1 MHIFSLG
8 DVSWEIAV
16 DRDTQDVRAL
26 EVEQC
31 DCPPG
36 YIGTSCE
43 DCAPG
48 YERSGSGPYLGTCVP
63 RRAPPAPQCSSVG
76 AISVQPSY
84 DGRCQCKQN
93 TVGATCDRCAP
104 GSFQMSPNNPQGCL
118 KCFCSGVTN
127 QCDSSSLRR
136 CTVEID
142 YARGARDQLEAI
154 TKDAR
159 SPFRPPTQPQVYDG
173 AINFNGFYEARGQ
186 TLYWKMP
193 QKFVGNKISS
203 YGGKLKYVF
212 RFTGSGNLN
221 PDPDVIIRGNDITL
235 HHYNRNPVQADRDNT
250 VEIPILEDRWQRSD
264 GQPATREHLLMALAD
279 TDDILIKMS
288 YMSDCSSSSLVSAIL
303 DCADQYGPGPQ
314 ALEVEECQCPIGYVG
329 TSCEDCAPGYS
340 RTGGGLYLG
349 LCEKCECN
357 GHASEC
363 DKEYGTCVNCQH
375 NTEGD
380 QCERCKP
387 GFEGDARRGTPYD
400 CQQQIAAKPPC
411 QCYNHSPR
419 GCDSFGR
426 CLLCEHNTEGFHC
439 ETCKKGFYGDATR
452 GTPYDCTPCP
462 CPGAS
467 DCFLD
472 SSGQVQC
479 RNCPA
484 GFSGR
489 LCDEYAIVK
498 DYIQKGIL
506 YYRCAPGY
514 TRSQAS
520 GGRDCEPIGRVYPDH
535 ITFVPE
541 AEAPLHVQI
550 LPPKHLSINEGSRAK
565 WTCKVSEGY
574 KPEQVDLRWTKIG
587 EPDIPSH
594 VRIQGN
600 QLIIDSVRMSDAGQ
614 YRCTGSTP
622 KHIAT
627 DDASLIVLTPQ
638 IASPHTQTPKPIVT
652 PPHQIVD
659 ENQQAVFTCL
669 TPGFADCEVEWHFNQ
684 VGSPLPPGVYKRG
697 NQVFIP
703 AVQTHHAGDYICTV
717 QHQFGRS
724 ESNPGRLEIK
734 KAPLRPMVDPPEH
747 NVEVGD
753 PARFRCWVPGVPDA
767 VLTWRPIHGGALPAG
782 SEQRD
787 GFLNFPRADLA
798 HEGQYICAAHDPSDD
813 PTGSRP
819 VDSEPVRLNIRQPTV
834 SLPPAVQQA
843 PQVDPLFQT
852 VDVGQ
857 PAKIRCWVPG
867 DPNARLRWSTHHH
880 RPLPAGATDQEGIL
894 TFPSVSE
901 ADDGGYIC
909 SVSDPQTGGPIHSP
923 VARIH
928 VRRPQKPQIDP
939 PEQTVRRGQ
948 PARIRCWVPDSPHS
962 QLTWN
967 RRGGAPLPDGARDDG
982 RGNLYIAQTQ
992 SHHVGD
998 YECTATDP
1006 QAPDRPPQV
1015 SDPGRISLQPP
1026 VEEAVETPG
1035 QPPRPVATPPILTVK
1050 RGEEARFHCDANSPS
1065 PAEIHWGYGSDNGP
1079 LRGDTVQEGDDVV
1092 IPAADDADAGEY
1104 ICSAT
1109 NRFGSGR
1116 SDPVRLVI
1124 TDNEEPPTARVEP
1137 KVWNGKPG
1145 ERHQFKCHTTGIPPP
1160 QVSWSK
1166 NGGNGLPDDVVDL
1179 GDGVLEIS
1187 NARKEH
1193 EGDYT
1198 CHAVNIVG
1206 EASDFGTVNVGP
1218 SLTVI
1223 TTPAGPKII
1232 LTVGEPLEVKCEA
1245 FGDPDPDVEWLHDPG
1260 PERGDLPDD
1269 FVPVTIS
1276 EQFIRHPKIGLGNAG
1291 RYTCK
1296 GSNQFASV
1304 TRDIYIEVVEP
1315 SHLAT
1320 VAILGGTNQWFPVGQ
1335 EAQLVCAASGS
1346 SVVDRLEWTS
1356 AGSSNLPAEASDQG
1370 EPGLLHFDTFK
1381 PSHEGEYEC
1390 NAYRKDELIAS
1401 SKVHIYSDANLRP
1414 DVVHV
1419 EISPPNVRVVN
1430 KGDSIVLDCIVHGH
1444 SDDFKYS
1451 WSLARGGSL
1460 IRQLGKESQLT
1471 IKSAD
1476 PTNDYGIYRCE
1487 VDNEEGDTV
1496 GSAQVAVAVGY
1507 ESSANAQE
1515 AKFDESSEA
1524 ILTCPVFVVPGAT
1537 VSWTK
1542 QGDDLPTNSEQKDNK
1557 LVIENF
1563 DDTAA
1568 GIYTCTVIY
1577 GQSTVEGFVNAK
1589 IFVPD
1594 TTIKVEMKVSA
1605 ESVHVGERVWL
1616 DCVVVGDANA
1626 KIEFSKDGS
1635 DKLPSNAQITG
1646 CDDLPIHKN
1655 VTGNRLIFT
1664 EISEENTG
1672 KYLCTASTSE
1682 GQLIASALLN
1692 VEPSKRKRKDLP
1704 SRHSTHG
1711 SRRVFAVAPAA
1722 SSSLSP
1728 TVAALTQPQLSAS
1741 LDPQNP
1747 LAVSQQR
1754 LRRLRQQRRRRIA
1767 SRRQKLKR
1775 FSDHE
1780 PAVTQNKGRI
1790 QRHHSSFKDSAKYHH
1805 YDVKHPSIEQPAKSV
1820 FGSWF
1825 ASN

>member
-1 MHIFSLG
+1 MKYMLLCLKNVVKNSHGTDRLHHLTLG

-193 QKFVGNKISS
+193 PKFVGNKISS

-250 VEIPILEDRWQRSD
+250 VEIPILEDKWQRSD

-357 GHASEC
+357 SHASEC

-400 CQQQIAAKPPC
+400 CQQQ
-411 QCYNHSPR
+411 
-419 GCDSFGR
+419 
-426 CLLCEHNTEGFHC
+426 LCEHNTEGFHC

-479 RNCPA
+479 VLR
-484 GFSGR
+484 
-489 LCDEYAIVK
+489 AIRAARQVV
-498 DYIQKGIL
+498 DVTVSRSAVSIPTTLRSCQKL
-506 YYRCAPGY
+506 K
-514 TRSQAS
+514 
-520 GGRDCEPIGRVYPDH
+520 
-535 ITFVPE
+535 
-541 AEAPLHVQI
+541 L
-550 LPPKHLSINEGSRAK
+550 LST
-565 WTCKVSEGY
+565 TCKASEGY
-574 KPEQVDLRWTKIG
+574 KPEQVDIRWSKIG

-638 IASPHTQTPKPIVT
+638 I
-652 PPHQIVD
+652 
-659 ENQQAVFTCL
+659 
-669 TPGFADCEVEWHFNQ
+669 
-684 VGSPLPPGVYKRG
+684 GVYKRG

-753 PARFRCWVPGVPDA
+753 PARFRCWVPGVPEA
-767 VLTWRPIHGGALPAG
+767 VLTWRPIHGGAPPAG

-787 GFLNFPRADLA
+787 GFLNFPRAELA

-813 PTGSRP
+813 PRGSRP

-852 VDVGQ
+852 VDLGQ
-857 PAKIRCWVPG
+857 PAKIRCWVPD

-880 RPLPAGATDQEGIL
+880 RPLPAGATDQDGVL

-909 SVSDPQTGGPIHSP
+909 SVSDPQTGSPIHSP
-923 VARIH
+923 VARLH
-928 VRRPQKPQIDP
+928 VRRHP

-962 QLTWN
+962 QLTWS
-967 RRGGAPLPDGARDDG
+967 RSGGAPLPDGARDDG

-998 YECTATDP
+998 YECSATDP
-1006 QAPDRPPQV
+1006 QVPDRPPQV

-1050 RGEEARFHCDANSPS
+1050 RGEEARFHCDANSAS

-1116 SDPVRLVI
+1116 ADPVRLVI

-1145 ERHQFKCHTTGIPPP
+1145 ERHQFKCHTTGVPPP

-1166 NGGNGLPDDVVDL
+1166 NGGNGLPADVVDL

-1206 EASDFGTVNVGP
+1206 EASDFGTVIVGP

-1232 LTVGEPLEVKCEA
+1232 LTVGEPLEIKCEA

-1320 VAILGGTNQWFPVGQ
+1320 VAILGGSNQWFPVGQ

-1346 SVVDRLEWTS
+1346 SVVDRLEWTT
-1356 AGSSNLPAEASDQG
+1356 AGSSNLPAEATDQG

-1381 PSHEGEYEC
+1381 PSHEGEYE
-1390 NAYRKDELIAS
+1390 L
-1401 SKVHIYSDANLRP
+1401 
-1414 DVVHV
+1414 
-1419 EISPPNVRVVN
+1419 RVVN

-1507 ESSANAQE
+1507 DSSANAQE

-1537 VSWTK
+1537 VSWSK
-1542 QGDDLPTNSEQKDNK
+1542 EGDDLPTNSEQKDNK
-1557 LVIENF
+1557 LIIENF

-1635 DKLPSNAQITG
+1635 DQLPSNAQ
-1646 CDDLPIHKN
+1646 

-1682 GQLIASALLN
+1682 GQLVASALLN
-1692 VEPSKRKRKDLP
+1692 VEPSKRESEPSKRTNASLGGFVTTAAPIHNPILLPDRKGHIVNIASTPKPIYPLVSTTVKTVATSTTLPVVNLEKKLENLPKENLKLDVFEVYEPIRKIVGEQVIIPCAAQEAADLAAEEQLRLSWARVDGKHMPSGYRIENSKLILPRLERNFSGKYQCIVEDLSGRDYIPNFNGKSVIEIVPRVQDQWHKLDLELSVKPESKDGIIFHAEQTEDILETKKAIETGEWSRIHIANDFDKASIQVGNEEYVTIVLDHSPDWDLP
-1704 SRHSTHG
+1704 QEGFTAYLG
-1711 SRRVFAVAPAA
+1711 GTGNQTFF
-1722 SSSLSP
+1722 
-1728 TVAALTQPQLSAS
+1728 
-1741 LDPQNP
+1741 
-1747 LAVSQQR
+1747 
-1754 LRRLRQQRRRRIA
+1754 I
-1767 SRRQKLKR
+1767 
-1775 FSDHE
+1775 
-1780 PAVTQNKGRI
+1780 VT
-1790 QRHHSSFKDSAKYHH
+1790 SF
-1805 YDVKHPSIEQPAKSV
+1805 I
-1820 FGSWF
+1820 SWYF
-1825 ASN
+1825 IV